1 MAQRDSAL
9 KFVCPVC
16 EASPQERC
24 HVNARILCFESH
36 WERRELATNMTSANA
51 SFAGQDAFLPRKWR
65 VPNMNA
71 HKSPYTGDEMRHD
84 WGYAP
89 YICQRQ
95 QSSGL

>member
-1 MAQRDSAL
+1 MAQRDLAL

-36 WERRELATNMTSANA
+36 RERRELAINTTTAHVA
-51 SFAGQDAFLPRKWR
+51 FAVQDAFLPRKWR
-65 VPNMNA
+65 VSNMDA
-71 HKSPYTGDEMRHD
+71 HKSPYIGDEMRHD

-95 QSSGL
+95 QSPGL